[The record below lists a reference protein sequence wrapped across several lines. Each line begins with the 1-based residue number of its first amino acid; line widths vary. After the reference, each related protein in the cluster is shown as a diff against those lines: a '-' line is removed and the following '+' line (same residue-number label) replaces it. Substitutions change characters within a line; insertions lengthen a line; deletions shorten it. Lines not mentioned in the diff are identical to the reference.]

1 MVGGYYQSGNLGMSD
16 YEKPVGLNFT
26 TFTAPNGS
34 TMASFYCGVRKLGTA
49 LLAKGGWLPDGAQ
62 HAMPPLDCAL
72 FLVDKKE
79 ERATKQV
86 KKARALREE
95 LLKGRIEFDGADATD
110 LL

>member
-1 MVGGYYQSGNLGMSD
+1 MSD

-34 TMASFYCGVRKLGTA
+34 TMASFYCGIRKLGTA
-49 LLAKGGWLPDGAQ
+49 LLVEGGWTPDGVA
-62 HAMPPLDCAL
+62 HPMSPIDCAL

-79 ERATKQV
+79 QRAAMQV

-95 LLKGRIEFDGADATD
+95 LLKEKLKVDGGDATD